1 MAERITKSWGW
12 EIIFYNG
19 EYCSKLLVYSKP
31 IASSLHYH
39 NKKHETFYIVD
50 GLFEVEIEGQTRFMN
65 RGDHVVIPPGTRHR
79 VRALPRPWFGRRDRG
94 RGAQFLHNAVSVI
107 AESSSHDDPNDC
119 VRLVPSET

>member
-50 GLFEVEIEGQTRFMN
+50 GLFEVEIEGQTRLMN

-79 VRALPRPWFGRRDRG
+79 VRALPRPWFGQEVDG
-94 RGAQFLHNAVSVI
+94 LGDDAVSVI
-107 AESSSHDDPNDC
+107 AESSSHDDPHDC

>member
-50 GLFEVEIEGQTRFMN
+50 GSFEVEIEGQTRIMYP
-65 RGDHVVIPPGTRHR
+65 GDHVVIPPGTRHR
-79 VRALPRPWFGRRDRG
+79 VRARPRPWNN
-94 RGAQFLHNAVSVI
+94 LESVI